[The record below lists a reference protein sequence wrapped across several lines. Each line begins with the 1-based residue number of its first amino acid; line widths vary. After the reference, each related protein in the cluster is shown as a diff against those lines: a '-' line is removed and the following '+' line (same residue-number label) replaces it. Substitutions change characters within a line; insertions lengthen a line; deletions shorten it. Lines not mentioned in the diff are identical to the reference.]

1 MATTFGWPSKAIGG
15 RAQIAVI
22 TAVIEILGGHM
33 NHDLVHLD
41 LQLYRDPGTRV
52 SCTQCVQATA
62 VHVHVQLYTLR

>member
-1 MATTFGWPSKAIGG
+1 
-15 RAQIAVI
+15 
-22 TAVIEILGGHM
+22 M

-62 VHVHVQLYTLR
+62 VHVHVQLYTLRLR